1 MSELGCFSCGATVTN
16 GLALCDLCQM
26 KVKRV
31 AEYLPIHYRNLARW
45 RPGRAGGRP
54 VPGSRVLYDGTVRG
68 TGTGDRI
75 SDALDETYNMLGTRA
90 RMLADDRPYV
100 GRLLDRLTAARQA
113 ETITEAQ
120 AVEWL
125 CRGLT
130 RFLTSISTL
139 DWCGDLVADL
149 TAHDDRLTA
158 LSMRYV
164 PGWYAGRCQQ
174 LAGITDDGD
183 VFRCETDI
191 YVMPGL
197 SWVNCGACGAT
208 THAPDHIETVL
219 AEARGW
225 VARPKA
231 IAEAVVALVYTE
243 ESVPKLYTRIRQWA
257 FNGHIEALHHTARG
271 YGWDEASKR
280 MVVVDEDSGRA
291 RYRMGE
297 VLDRV
302 LAKDA
307 EAKNAKRAS

>member
-1 MSELGCFSCGATVTN
+1 MSELSCFSCGAKVTN

-26 KVKRV
+26 KAKRI

-45 RPGRAGGRP
+45 RPGRAGARP

-68 TGTGDRI
+68 TGTGDKI

-90 RMLADDRPYV
+90 RELSDDRPYV
-100 GRLLDRLTAARQA
+100 GRLLDRLSNAREA
-113 ETITEAQ
+113 EAITEAE

-125 CRGLT
+125 CRGIV

-139 DWCGDLVADL
+139 DWCGDLVMDL
-149 TAHDDRLTA
+149 DQAEGRLSN
-158 LSMRYV
+158 LSQRYV
-164 PGWYAGRCQQ
+164 PGWYAGGCQQ
-174 LAGITDDGD
+174 LAGIDEEGD
-183 VFRCETDI
+183 VFRCGADL

-197 SWVNCGACGAT
+197 TWITCGTCGAT
-208 THAPDHIETVL
+208 SHAPDHIETVL
-219 AEARGW
+219 HEARGW
-225 VARPKA
+225 VARPKQ

-257 FNGHIEALHHTARG
+257 FNGQIEPIHHTARG

-280 MVVVDEDSGRA
+280 MIVVDEDSGRA

-302 LAKDA
+302 LAKDVA
-307 EAKNAKRAS
+307 AKRARAS